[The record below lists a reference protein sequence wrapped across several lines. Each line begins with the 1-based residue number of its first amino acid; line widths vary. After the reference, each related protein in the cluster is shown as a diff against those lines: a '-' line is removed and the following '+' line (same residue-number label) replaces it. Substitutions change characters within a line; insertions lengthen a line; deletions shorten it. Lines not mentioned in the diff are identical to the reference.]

1 MQNTAP
7 VLFDTGSEAWRLRS
21 AEKQREAIESK
32 HRRSARA
39 HQPRVLSSEE
49 KDIVE
54 EATRLGAEWRAM
66 ANQEGF

>member
-54 EATRLGAEWRAM
+54 
-66 ANQEGF
+66 